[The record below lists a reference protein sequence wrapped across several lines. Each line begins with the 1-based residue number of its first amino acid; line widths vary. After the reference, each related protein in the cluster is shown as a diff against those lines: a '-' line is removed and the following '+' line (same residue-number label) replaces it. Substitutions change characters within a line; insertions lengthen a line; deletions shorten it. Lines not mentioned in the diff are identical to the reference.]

1 MHICT
6 RRSGPREP
14 GLTGEGEIGEGTH
27 LGRGGKPGGMP
38 PEVSP
43 RRIHPNGGGGRPY
56 GWAGAPP
63 PALPPE
69 TRSPFGRGPT
79 GPEGTKAPPTT
90 LSPSML
96 NC

>member
-1 MHICT
+1 MRIYAYMHT
-6 RRSGPREP
+6 SARAPGTGPRRGREGNRGR
-14 GLTGEGEIGEGTH
+14 GLTGE
-27 LGRGGKPGGMP
+27 
-38 PEVSP
+38 SP
-43 RRIHPNGGGGRPY
+43 SQNPTRRGGGRPH

-90 LSPSML
+90 LSPRML